1 MLLNPYSENLIWM
14 FVCPYVYVYINVC
27 VCVQEAWSD
36 DEGRVMLDSQQDYEL
51 LDARNTPEGFSL
63 LFRRPF
69 STCDPHD
76 YIIEAL

>member
-1 MLLNPYSENLIWM
+1 M
-14 FVCPYVYVYINVC
+14 FKCLCVNVYV
-27 VCVQEAWSD
+27 QDAWSD
-36 DEGRVMLDSQQDYEL
+36 DDGRVTLDGQQDYEL

-76 YIIEAL
+76 YVIEAL